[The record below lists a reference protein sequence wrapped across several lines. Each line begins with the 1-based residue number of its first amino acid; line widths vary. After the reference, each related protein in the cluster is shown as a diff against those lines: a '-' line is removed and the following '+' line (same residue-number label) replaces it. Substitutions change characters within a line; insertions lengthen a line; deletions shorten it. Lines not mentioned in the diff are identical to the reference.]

1 MKLIEEK
8 GLKFDKAIHGGGGR
22 GLIYSALNS

>member
-8 GLKFDKAIHGGGGR
+8 GFKYDKTIHGGGGK
-22 GLIYSALNS
+22 GLIYSALS